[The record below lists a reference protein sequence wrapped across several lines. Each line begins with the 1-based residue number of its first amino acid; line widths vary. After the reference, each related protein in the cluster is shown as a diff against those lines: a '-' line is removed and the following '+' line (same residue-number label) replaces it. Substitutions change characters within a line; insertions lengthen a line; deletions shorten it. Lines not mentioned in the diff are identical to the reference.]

1 MATDIIT
8 ATENYGKARTAFG
21 QALVDAAAAREQT
34 MIDLG
39 ASIMGQKGQVL
50 TPTQAAKM
58 LGPSGTGLPKT
69 AKITTGMGE
78 GALPT
83 AAKEEAA
90 AVYSAT
96 RDLQTRGV
104 GEGGLA
110 GQARTI
116 GAEAGDVAKQ
126 QIITD
131 ATKTLAGIAKGVAGA
146 RADAAQAKASLN
158 TARGISPKK
167 KGGK

>member
-1 MATDIIT
+1 MATDILT
-8 ATENYGKARTAFG
+8 ATETYGKARTAFG
-21 QALVDAAAAREQT
+21 QALVDAAAQREQT

-69 AKITTGMGE
+69 AKITTGIGE

-96 RDLQTRGV
+96 QDLQNRGV
-104 GEGGLA
+104 GTGGLV
-110 GQARTI
+110 GQARAI
-116 GAEAGDVAKQ
+116 GTEAGDVTKQ

-131 ATKTLAGIAKGVAGA
+131 ATKSLAATAKGVAAA
-146 RADAAQAKASLN
+146 RSAASQAKASLQ

-167 KGGK
+167 KG